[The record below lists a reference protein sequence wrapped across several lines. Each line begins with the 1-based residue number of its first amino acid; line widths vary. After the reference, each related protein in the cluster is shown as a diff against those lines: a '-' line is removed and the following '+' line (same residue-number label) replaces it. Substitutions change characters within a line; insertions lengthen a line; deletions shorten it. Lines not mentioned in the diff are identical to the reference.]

1 LRDKIKKN
9 IFISI
14 FISIIIYLA
23 LAFYGNFNLVLS
35 SLTSFKWQY
44 FPLILAIIYISFLLK
59 FIKWQ
64 YYLRLIKVD
73 IKTSDSFQI
82 FMSTLTMSVTPG
94 KIGELIKPY
103 MVKDITGTPT
113 SKTIPIL
120 FAERVTEFLALIF
133 LVLLGVDLL
142 NEGILIPILSFG
154 ILLLIILLIV
164 NKTISNW
171 IISKISKVNYLKKYI
186 DPLSISL
193 INSRIALKPKPFILM
208 FLLSVIIW
216 VIESFGFYLVL
227 IKFNIS
233 LSVIWSFFTYLF
245 SVFIGSI
252 SFLPAGLGI
261 TDGSISILL
270 SNIGVSKEISVS
282 SALIIRIATLW
293 FALFIGLLSMLG
305 YNKLLNK
312 TLKNKK

>member
-1 LRDKIKKN
+1 
-9 IFISI
+9 
-14 FISIIIYLA
+14 
-23 LAFYGNFNLVLS
+23 
-35 SLTSFKWQY
+35 
-44 FPLILAIIYISFLLK
+44 
-59 FIKWQ
+59 
-64 YYLRLIKVD
+64 
-73 IKTSDSFQI
+73 
-82 FMSTLTMSVTPG
+82 MSTLTMSVTPG